1 MAETLTGSPRRR
13 GLGRGLEALIPTPP
27 SSGVMEIEVEKI
39 EPNPSQPRVGLK
51 ALEGL
56 ADSIRENGVVQPII
70 VTRTEEGFQIIAG
83 ERRWRAAQMAG
94 LATVPAIIR
103 EAEPPDRLALALVEN
118 LQREDLNPLE
128 AASAYQELIDNFGLT
143 QEEVARRVGRDRSTV
158 ANTLRLLR
166 LPEVVKGALL
176 SDLISEGHARA
187 LLRLESEQQERALEA
202 ILDRDLNVRQ
212 TEELVRRLAE
222 GAPQPASKPPD
233 DLALEEAF
241 RRALGTRVTLAR
253 SKKGGRLII
262 HFYSEEELQGLYDLL
277 VGGSS

>member
-1 MAETLTGSPRRR
+1 MAETPNRRRR
-13 GLGRGLEALIPTPP
+13 GLGKGLEALIPTPP
-27 SSGVMEIEVEKI
+27 PSGVMEIEVEKI
-39 EPNPSQPRVGLK
+39 KPNPSQPRVGLK
-51 ALEGL
+51 ALEEL

-103 EAEPPDRLALALVEN
+103 EADPPDRLALALVEN

-128 AASAYQELIDNFGLT
+128 AASAYQELIENFGLT
-143 QEEVARRVGRDRSTV
+143 QEEIARRVGKDRSTV

-166 LPEVVKGALL
+166 LPEVAKGALL
-176 SDLISEGHARA
+176 SNLISEGHARA
-187 LLRLESEQQERALEA
+187 LLRLESRLQKRALEA
-202 ILDRDLNVRQ
+202 ILNRNLNVRQ
-212 TEELVRRLAE
+212 TEELVRRLIE
-222 GAPQPASKPPD
+222 GPPQLVSKAPE

-241 RRALGTRVTLAR
+241 RRALGTKVTLAR
-253 SKKGGRLII
+253 SKKGGRVII

-277 VGGSS
+277 VE

>member
-1 MAETLTGSPRRR
+1 MAETPTGSPRRR
-13 GLGRGLEALIPTPP
+13 GLGKGLEALIPTPP
-27 SSGVMEIEVEKI
+27 SSGAMEIEVEKI

-70 VTRTEEGFQIIAG
+70 VTRTEGGFQIIAG

-103 EAEPPDRLALALVEN
+103 EVEPPDRLALALVEN

-128 AASAYQELIDNFGLT
+128 AASAYQELIDDFGLT
-143 QEEVARRVGRDRSTV
+143 QEEVARRVGKDRSTV

-166 LPEVVKGALL
+166 LSEAAKGALL

-187 LLRLESEQQERALEA
+187 LLRLESEEQKRALEA
-202 ILDRDLNVRQ
+202 ILKRDLNVRQ

-222 GAPQPASKPPD
+222 GVPQPASKPPE

-241 RRALGTRVTLAR
+241 RQALGTKVTLAR
-253 SKKGGRLII
+253 SKKGGRLVI

-277 VGGSS
+277 VEGSS

>member
-1 MAETLTGSPRRR
+1 MAQTPRGRRR
-13 GLGRGLEALIPTPP
+13 GLGKGLEALIPTPP

-39 EPNPSQPRVGLK
+39 EPNPNQPRVGLK

-56 ADSIRENGVVQPII
+56 ADSIRENGIVQPII

-83 ERRWRAAQMAG
+83 ERRWRAARMAG

-103 EAEPPDRLALALVEN
+103 EAEPRDRLALALVEN

-128 AASAYQELIDNFGLT
+128 AASAYQQLIDDFGLT
-143 QEEVARRVGRDRSTV
+143 QEEIARRVGKDRSTV

-166 LPEVVKGALL
+166 LPGVVRG
-176 SDLISEGHARA
+176 A
-187 LLRLESEQQERALEA
+187 LLRLESEGQERALEA
-202 ILDRDLNVRQ
+202 ILNRDLNVRQ
-212 TEELVRRLAE
+212 TEELVRRLVE
-222 GAPQPASKPPD
+222 GAPQPVSKPPE

-241 RRALGTRVTLAR
+241 RRALGTKVILAR

-277 VGGSS
+277 VESSEGVSRET

>member
-1 MAETLTGSPRRR
+1 
-13 GLGRGLEALIPTPP
+13 
-27 SSGVMEIEVEKI
+27 
-39 EPNPSQPRVGLK
+39 
-51 ALEGL
+51 
-56 ADSIRENGVVQPII
+56 VQPII

-128 AASAYQELIDNFGLT
+128 AASAYQELIENFGLT
-143 QEEVARRVGRDRSTV
+143 QEEIARRVGKDRSTV

-202 ILDRDLNVRQ
+202 ILKRDLNVRQ
-212 TEELVRRLAE
+212 TEELVRRLVE
-222 GAPQPASKPPD
+222 GAPRPASKPRE

-241 RRALGTRVTLAR
+241 RRALGTKVTLLR

-277 VGGSS
+277 VEG

>member
-1 MAETLTGSPRRR
+1 MAETPRGRRR
-13 GLGRGLEALIPTPP
+13 GLGKGLGALIPTPP
-27 SSGVMEIEVEKI
+27 PSRVMEIEVEKI

-70 VTRTEEGFQIIAG
+70 VTQTEEGFQIIAG

-128 AASAYQELIDNFGLT
+128 AAAAYQELIESFGLT
-143 QEEVARRVGRDRSTV
+143 QEEIARRVGRDRSTV

-187 LLRLESEQQERALEA
+187 LLRLESKEQERALEA
-202 ILDRDLNVRQ
+202 ILNRDLNVRQ
-212 TEELVRRLAE
+212 TEELVRRLVK
-222 GAPQPASKPPD
+222 GAPRPVSKPPD
-233 DLALEEAF
+233 DLALEETF
-241 RRALGTRVTLAR
+241 RRALGTKVTLAR

-277 VGGSS
+277 VG

>member
-1 MAETLTGSPRRR
+1 MAETPSGRRR

-27 SSGVMEIEVEKI
+27 PSGVMEIEVEKI
-39 EPNPSQPRVGLK
+39 EPNPHQPRVGLK
-51 ALEGL
+51 GLEGL
-56 ADSIRENGVVQPII
+56 ADSIRENGLVQPII

-83 ERRWRAAQMAG
+83 ERRWRAAQMVG

-128 AASAYQELIDNFGLT
+128 AASAYRELIERFGLT
-143 QEEVARRVGRDRSTV
+143 QEEIARRVGRDRSTV
-158 ANTLRLLR
+158 ANSLRLLR
-166 LPEVVKGALL
+166 LPEVVKEALL

-187 LLRLESEQQERALEA
+187 LLRLEFEEQKRALEA
-202 ILDRDLNVRQ
+202 ILKGDLNVRQ
-212 TEELVRRLAE
+212 AEELVRRLV
-222 GAPQPASKPPD
+222 GGPPPPASKPPE

-241 RRALGTRVTLAR
+241 RRALGTKVTLAR

-277 VGGSS
+277 VG